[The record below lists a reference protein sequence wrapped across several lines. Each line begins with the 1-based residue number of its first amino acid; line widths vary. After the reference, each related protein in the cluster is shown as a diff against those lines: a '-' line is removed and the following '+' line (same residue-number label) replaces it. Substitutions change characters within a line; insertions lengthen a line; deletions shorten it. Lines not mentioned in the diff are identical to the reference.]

1 MRVTVPGKHTALRQ
15 IATILAAALILA
27 PGLGDLVAAEP
38 TVAAAGAI
46 NVSGGTG
53 MASITQF
60 TFTSNA
66 SDPDNDSLS
75 YTWNFGDGGSGSG
88 ASVTHT
94 FAAAGTFGV
103 SVGVSDGKTSVNSP
117 NASVTVGPNLAGA
130 WRSSNG
136 DPGFG
141 SVVTVNL
148 TQSATTL
155 AGTMSL
161 AGDLASGAIP
171 GNVSGTA
178 SSPLVHPNTVTFTSP
193 TFTVPGNF
201 PGQNFTI
208 RFAGVSNAAGTVLTG
223 TFTTTSTSIGTFTGA
238 TTFTR

>member
-1 MRVTVPGKHTALRQ
+1 MSGGGGSSSSKKKW
-15 IATILAAALILA
+15 III
-27 PGLGDLVAAEP
+27 G
-38 TVAAAGAI
+38 AAAGGGAVATALVLK
-46 NVSGGTG
+46 NRNAAPNPGTVAVAPGGTG
-53 MASITQF
+53 MASITQY

-75 YTWNFGDGGSGSG
+75 YTWNFGDGGSGPG

-94 FAAAGTFGV
+94 YASAGTFSV
-103 SVGVSDGKTSVNSP
+103 SVSVNDGKTSANSP
-117 NASVTVGPNLAGA
+117 TASVTVGPNLAGA

-148 TQSATTL
+148 TQSGTTL

-161 AGDLASGAIP
+161 SGNLASGAIP
-171 GNVSGTA
+171 GNVAGTA

-193 TFTVPGNF
+193 SFTVPGNF
-201 PGQNFTI
+201 PV
-208 RFAGVSNAAGTVLTG
+208 R
-223 TFTTTSTSIGTFTGA
+223 TSRSASPARA
-238 TTFTR
+238 TPQVPC